1 MLPTDSC
8 LKMEMLNLSE
18 KQFYKVK
25 ILRKC
30 FFPQNSILLFVIQ
43 LPKLATL
50 VSDEKYLHQ
59 VGVEAFEEFSYQP
72 PCLVFFMGNE
82 KLGEGKGKKK
92 LWQQEILDY

>member
-1 MLPTDSC
+1 MLKFFKDAFST
-8 LKMEMLNLSE
+8 
-18 KQFYKVK
+18 KVH
-25 ILRKC
+25 I
-30 FFPQNSILLFVIQ
+30 FFK
-43 LPKLATL
+43 LPKLTTL
-50 VSDEKYLHQ
+50 LSDEKYLHQ